1 MSIFRRKL
9 ESMGLRNKEDVIQ
22 YVDDMKDYTFDDN
35 MMIVVNILIIFKKLK
50 EKLKENSRIYR

>member
-1 MSIFRRKL
+1 
-9 ESMGLRNKEDVIQ
+9 MGLRNKEDVIQ